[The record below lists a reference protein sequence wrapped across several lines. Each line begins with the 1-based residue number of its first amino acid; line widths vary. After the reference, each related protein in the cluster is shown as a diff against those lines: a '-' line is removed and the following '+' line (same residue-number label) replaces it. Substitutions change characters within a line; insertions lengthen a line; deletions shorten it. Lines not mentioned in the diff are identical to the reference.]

1 MVVFAAQAP
10 RRLNMGAPL
19 DGGVDRASARTR
31 GFFCPGGTMAGV
43 RLFLEVAGTVALL
56 IGLAV
61 FAEYWGGR
69 P

>member
-1 MVVFAAQAP
+1 
-10 RRLNMGAPL
+10 
-19 DGGVDRASARTR
+19 
-31 GFFCPGGTMAGV
+31 MAGV